1 MRPSSA
7 AIVAGVIL
15 AGFTV
20 WITRQ
25 AKALEKDL
33 DSTSQKISLLDK
45 AAPDFH
51 LSTYDGRTVS
61 LSDYRGKKKL
71 ALIFWATWNNGSH
84 PQMLMLAQTY
94 QRIHTADSDYDVVAI
109 AVDDD
114 PAAVKQFA
122 TDSKITFPIV
132 LDHDRA
138 VTNAYQIR
146 SVPTALVI
154 DTDGKVT
161 WGGVGFARDRQAEFA
176 GKLGLSP
183 GAFRL
188 EMGAPRGRGN

>member
-161 WGGVGFARDRQAEFA
+161 WGGVGFARDRQARIRRQA
-176 GKLGLSP
+176 RSLP
-183 GAFRL
+183 GRISSGNG
-188 EMGAPRGRGN
+188 GASWPR